1 MSELFNTEAL
11 LALDD
16 TRHSLQI
23 AEDAYTAMLQRFIRG
38 QATVN
43 DLSLAQQYWQDAR
56 RAQITALQDFWNSYY
71 HLRQLTLYDFLR
83 HQPIH
88 HY

>member
-11 LALDD
+11 QALDD
-16 TRHSLQI
+16 KSELKEMPRVASPALWLILTSLLMI
-23 AEDAYTAMLQRFIRG
+23 CGLALFWCIFGKLNY
-38 QATVN
+38 TVN
-43 DLSLAQQYWQDAR
+43 A
-56 RAQITALQDFWNSYY
+56 TGVGYY